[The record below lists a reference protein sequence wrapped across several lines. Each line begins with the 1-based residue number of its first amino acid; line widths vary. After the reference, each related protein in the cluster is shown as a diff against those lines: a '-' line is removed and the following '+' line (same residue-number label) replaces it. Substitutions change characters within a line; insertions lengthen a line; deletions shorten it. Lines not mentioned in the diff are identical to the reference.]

1 MHNLIVK
8 KCTAACAL
16 ADFNYVHY
24 FEHYILSIFIT
35 PKHLKLIAG
44 GMPSGAFV
52 NNPLE
57 GYRTL
62 VPNKITQTLPTKK
75 TLKVGRGERIDRP
88 LRLALN

>member
-1 MHNLIVK
+1 MHKLIVK
-8 KCTAACAL
+8 KCTAVCAL
-16 ADFNYVHY
+16 LNFNYVHY

-62 VPNKITQTLPTKK
+62 VPIKITQTTQKQKPIKQGGASK
-75 TLKVGRGERIDRP
+75 GE
-88 LRLALN
+88 A

>member
-44 GMPSGAFV
+44 GMPSADFV
-52 NNPLE
+52 NNLAE

-62 VPNKITQTLPTKK
+62 GRGKITKITSP
-75 TLKVGRGERIDRP
+75 D
-88 LRLALN
+88 

>member
-16 ADFNYVHY
+16 ANFDYAHY
-24 FEHYILSIFIT
+24 LEHNFLSIFFT

-62 VPNKITQTLPTKK
+62 VPIKITQTLPTKK
-75 TLKVGRGERIDRP
+75 TLKAGRGE
-88 LRLALN
+88 